1 MEKVEVKVKP
11 TRQLFFDSESSF
23 GIYACDVNPEDI
35 DKVKL
40 NMYGNISFK
49 GIAPNLDLGTEYAI
63 TIKPDE
69 KSTYA
74 GSYILESIKQEK
86 PTSVEE
92 QKNFFKMILTET
104 QVENIFAVY
113 AGQDVIGMIQEDTFD
128 YSIVKGLGDKTF
140 EKMKEKVLMNLEMSE
155 LLVFLGKHGIKYNM
169 VAKLVKEF
177 KNPQIVMEKIEEN
190 PYVLTKVKGV
200 GFKTCDAIAKA
211 MGYDMEANP
220 RLDAC
225 FAFIIGGENNNG
237 HSWITRK
244 QLLNKSVEL
253 LNISKKVIVKRLAE
267 PSKYIVRVDD
277 RYTTMKVY
285 KAEKFVA
292 MKMNQFKTQS
302 KKLFKTEE
310 LDTFLDNYCEREEVE
325 LEENQRQFFHDW
337 NENNLLLL
345 IGGGGMGKSWLQR
358 ILLELID
365 TLHYKTALLAPTGK
379 ASKVMT
385 GYTGR
390 EASTIHRKI
399 GSFDD
404 DGDASFFVEE
414 DVIIVDE
421 SSMCDIF
428 ILAKLFS
435 AISNYNTRILF
446 VGDDFQLPS
455 VGVGNFLYDAINS
468 GCVKVSKLKKV
479 FRQKNGG
486 ILDRTTDIRN
496 GRKFFDN
503 NLEGRK
509 VYGTDCVY
517 HLVDQEFVFDGIMHH
532 YKNVI
537 KRFDP
542 EEVIILSPTKK
553 GKLGTHAI
561 NEAIQEIINPESPL
575 KDELV
580 FGKED
585 DETIFRVGDSVMNTV
600 NMYKVP
606 VVNDLFNDKLSLDDI
621 LNGFDEEDTGEGTA
635 DVFNGDTGKITT
647 INEKDKYIIVDF
659 EGIVVKLKLEDAK
672 STLIHSWAMTIHK
685 SQGSQYKVVIVVI
698 DKSMKYQLNANLI
711 YTGKSR
717 ATKFLLTLGQAEAVN
732 HGIGRFANMERR
744 SFLQEMLK
752 AYDGNPDWNGLL
764 DNLVTECPEELLAG

>member
-1 MEKVEVKVKP
+1 MEKVEIKVVP

-23 GIYACDVNPEDI
+23 GIYACDVNPEHI
-35 DKVKL
+35 DKVEI
-40 NMYGNISFK
+40 NNYGGISFK
-49 GIAPNLDLGTEYAI
+49 GIAPNLDLGTEYSVVISA
-63 TIKPDE
+63 DA
-69 KSTYA
+69 KSTYK
-74 GSYILESIKQEK
+74 GSYVLDSIKQEK
-86 PTSVEE
+86 PTSVDE

-113 AGQDVIGMIQEDTFD
+113 EGQDVIGLIQNDEFD
-128 YSIVKGLGDKTF
+128 YSKVRGLGDKTY

-155 LLVFLGKHGIKYNM
+155 LLVFLGKHGIKFNM
-169 VAKLVKEF
+169 VNKLIKEF
-177 KNPQIVMEKIEEN
+177 KNPQLVMEKIEEN
-190 PYVLTKVKGV
+190 PYVLTNVKGV
-200 GFKTCDAIAKA
+200 GFKTCDSIAKA
-211 MGYDMEANP
+211 MGYDMEANA

-225 FAFIIGGENNNG
+225 FAFIIGGENSNG

-253 LNISKKVIVKRLAE
+253 LNISKKVIVKRLGE
-267 PSKYIVRVDD
+267 SSKIVRVDD
-277 RYTTMKVY
+277 RYTTSKVY
-285 KAEKFVA
+285 KAEGFVA
-292 MKMNQFKTQS
+292 MKMSQFKTQS
-302 KKLFKTEE
+302 KKLFET
-310 LDTFLDNYCEREEVE
+310 DFLDKFLDDYCEREEVE

-365 TLHYKTALLAPTGK
+365 TKHYKTALLAPTGK
-379 ASKVMT
+379 ASKVMQ

-390 EASTIHRKI
+390 DASTIHRKI

-404 DGDASFFVEE
+404 DADASFYIQE

-428 ILAKLFS
+428 IMSKLFG

-468 GCVKVSKLKKV
+468 GCVKVSRLKKV
-479 FRQKNGG
+479 FRQKDGG

-509 VYGTDCVY
+509 VYGKDCVF
-517 HLVDQEFVFDGIMHH
+517 HLVDQDYVFDGIIHH

-537 KRFDP
+537 KKYDP
-542 EEVIILSPTKK
+542 EDVIILSPTKK
-553 GKLGTHAI
+553 GKLGTGAI

-606 VVNDLFNDKLSLDDI
+606 VVNDLFDDKLTLEDI
-621 LNGFDEEDTGEGTA
+621 LSENFGDEEENTA
-635 DVFNGDTGKITT
+635 DVFNGDTGTITR

-659 EGIVVKLKLEDAK
+659 EGIVVKLKFEDAK

-711 YTGKSR
+711 YTGLSR
-717 ATKFLLTLGQAEAVN
+717 AKNALLVLGQAEAVN
-732 HGIGRFANMERR
+732 HGIGKFANMERR

-764 DNLVTECPEELLAG
+764 DNIVTDHPEELVG

>member
-1 MEKVEVKVKP
+1 MEKVDIKVVP

-23 GIYACDVNPEDI
+23 GIYACDVNPEDM
-35 DKVKL
+35 DKVTL
-40 NMYGNISFK
+40 NNYGNLSFK
-49 GIAPNLDLGTEYAI
+49 GIAPNLDLGTEYSVTI
-63 TIKPDE
+63 TPDT
-69 KSTYA
+69 KSTYK

-86 PTSVEE
+86 PTSIDE

-113 AGQDVIGMIQEDTFD
+113 EGQNIIDMIQNDTFD
-128 YSIVKGLGDKTF
+128 YSKVRGLGDKTY

-155 LLVFLGKHGIKYNM
+155 LLVFLGKHGIKFNM
-169 VAKLVKEF
+169 VNKLIKEF
-177 KNPQIVMEKIEEN
+177 KNPVIVMEKIEEN
-190 PYVLTKVKGV
+190 PYILTKVKGV

-211 MGYDMEANP
+211 MGYDMTSNT

-225 FAFIIGGENNNG
+225 FAFIIGGENANG

-253 LNISKKVIVKRLAE
+253 LNISKKVIVKRLEE

-277 RYTTMKVY
+277 RYTTTKVY
-285 KAEKFVA
+285 KAEQFVA

-302 KKLFKTEE
+302 KKLFET
-310 LDTFLDNYCEREEVE
+310 DFLDKFLDDYCERNEVE

-390 EASTIHRKI
+390 DASTIHRKI
-399 GSFDD
+399 GAFDED
-404 DGDASFFVEE
+404 EDANMYIQE

-428 ILAKLFS
+428 IMSKLFG

-468 GCVKVSKLKKV
+468 GCVKVSMLKKV
-479 FRQKNGG
+479 FRQKDGG
-486 ILDRTTDIRN
+486 ILDISTYVRGGT
-496 GRKFFDN
+496 KFFDN
-503 NLEGRK
+503 SLEGRK
-509 VYGTDCVY
+509 VYGKDCVF
-517 HLVDQEFVFDGIMHH
+517 HLVDQDYVFDGIIHH

-553 GKLGTHAI
+553 GKLGTGAI
-561 NEAIQEIINPESPL
+561 NQAIQEIINPESPL

-600 NMYKVP
+600 NMYNVP
-606 VVNDLFNDKLSLDDI
+606 VVNDLFDDKLTLDDI
-621 LNGFDEEDTGEGTA
+621 LNGFDTDDSSEGTA

-647 INEKDKYIIVDF
+647 VNNEDKYIIVDF
-659 EGIVVKLKLEDAK
+659 EGVVVKLKFDDAK

-711 YTGKSR
+711 YTGLSR
-717 ATKFLLTLGQAEAVN
+717 AKQFLLVLGQAEAVN
-732 HGIGRFANMERR
+732 HGISKFANMERR
-744 SFLQEMLK
+744 SFLQEMLR

-764 DNLVTECPEELLAG
+764 DKISTSHPEELVG

>member
-1 MEKVEVKVKP
+1 MEKVEIKVIP

-23 GIYACDVNPEDI
+23 GIYACDVNPEYT
-35 DKVKL
+35 DKVAI
-40 NMYGNISFK
+40 NNYGGISFK
-49 GIAPNLDLGTEYAI
+49 GIAPNLDLGTEYSVTI
-63 TIKPDE
+63 TPDM
-69 KSTYA
+69 KSTYK

-113 AGQDVIGMIQEDTFD
+113 EGQDVIGMIQEDKFD

-169 VAKLVKEF
+169 VNKLIKEF

-200 GFKTCDAIAKA
+200 GFKTCDSIAKA
-211 MGYDMEANP
+211 MGYDMESNA

-225 FAFIIGGENNNG
+225 FAFIIGGENSNG

-277 RYTTMKVY
+277 RYTTSKVY
-285 KAEKFVA
+285 RAEQFVA

-302 KKLFKTEE
+302 KKLFETDF
-310 LDTFLDNYCEREEVE
+310 LDEFLDNYCSNHQVE

-365 TLHYKTALLAPTGK
+365 FKNYKTALLAPTGK

-399 GSFDD
+399 GSFDED
-404 DGDASFFVEE
+404 EDSSFFIEE

-428 ILAKLFS
+428 ILSKLFG

-468 GCVKVSKLKKV
+468 GCVKVSQLKKV
-479 FRQKNGG
+479 FRQKDGG
-486 ILDRTTDIRN
+486 ILDVSTDVRH
-496 GRKFFDN
+496 GRQFFDN
-503 NLEGRK
+503 HVEGRRLFGK
-509 VYGTDCVY
+509 DCVF
-517 HLVDQEFVFDGIMHH
+517 HLVDQDYVFDGILFH

-537 KRFDP
+537 KKYDP
-542 EEVIILSPTKK
+542 EDVIILSPTKK
-553 GKLGTHAI
+553 GKLGTGAI
-561 NEAIQEIINPESPL
+561 NEAIQEILNPESPL

-600 NMYKVP
+600 NMYNVP
-606 VVNDLFNDKLSLDDI
+606 VVNDLFDNKMTLDDI
-621 LNGFDEEDTGEGTA
+621 LNGMDSDEMNEGTA
-635 DVFNGDTGKITT
+635 DVFNGDTGTITT

-659 EGIVVKLKLEDAK
+659 EGIVVKLKFEDAK

-711 YTGKSR
+711 YTGLSR
-717 ATKFLLTLGQAEAVN
+717 AKNALLVLGQAEAVN
-732 HGIGRFANMERR
+732 HGIGKFANMERR

-764 DNLVTECPEELLAG
+764 DKIVTEHPEELVG